1 MQLSN
6 FKKFQTDK
14 FFRSKIFFFFQPIKL
29 SVKSINPV
37 DVADF
42 HMRGVTSPEKDP
54 PRVMSAR
61 KPIERFPR
69 KLKMYT
75 IVKKL
80 KNSYKFENLLCLIL

>member
-1 MQLSN
+1 
-6 FKKFQTDK
+6 
-14 FFRSKIFFFFQPIKL
+14 
-29 SVKSINPV
+29 
-37 DVADF
+37 
-42 HMRGVTSPEKDP
+42 MRGVTSPEKDP

>member
-1 MQLSN
+1 MLTRYFFQSKQIKS
-6 FKKFQTDK
+6 FKLV
-14 FFRSKIFFFFQPIKL
+14 FFQPTKL

-61 KPIERFPR
+61 KPIVYLF
-69 KLKMYT
+69 YQQY
-75 IVKKL
+75 V
-80 KNSYKFENLLCLIL
+80 N